1 MMDYLKKHQTAVL
14 LIVLWILT
22 LAAYFN
28 VIDGEFQFD
37 DYLTITTNLSIKN
50 IENLSDPKNFSGI
63 LSGQRFITDVTF
75 AVNYYYD
82 RLNPRGYHLVSIA
95 LHYFTACLV
104 FVLARRLGAFDTGLS
119 EGRARLFAF
128 LASAVFALHPV
139 NTAAV
144 SYISQRAEIL
154 STFFFLLALYVFL
167 KSLDSRGAAGRV
179 LLSGGVVINFILSL
193 WSKLTT
199 ISFPALLFLT
209 DILATR
215 GRSLVKR
222 IPLYAAVAAVAILI
236 GYNFMSGAG
245 ASHDIGYSLERID
258 LQTYILTQF
267 RVILTYIRL
276 LFLPINQNL
285 DYDYR
290 LSKGILEWDTGLSL
304 LFILGLLL
312 YAAFAWKRRPV
323 VAFGIFWFFLT
334 LSPTSSVVPV
344 IDVIFEHRVYLPS
357 FGFSLVAASLV
368 LKGSDLLASRVLRAT
383 ASDRTAG
390 MITLVLLCA
399 MVIVSANRNMVWQSK
414 ISLWADVIEK
424 SPNKPR
430 AYMNYGQAL
439 SEKGFYRESIDVL
452 SRGLQ
457 CKDDGSV
464 QWSELYREL
473 GVSYY
478 KAGDLEEAIKAYRNG
493 RHYAPKDPTLLNNLS
508 IALYDRGEYDQA
520 QMYAE
525 MAVQSN
531 PVFPDVYNTIGN
543 IHFRKGDYEK
553 ALTYFMKG
561 RELNPDVPLSY
572 WNLGLTYEYLG
583 DLPSAAYYLK
593 TFVSMVKDESQR
605 NQGLMR
611 LEIVN
616 GRLGRRNP

>member
-1 MMDYLKKHQTAVL
+1 MTDYLKKHQTAVL
-14 LIVLWILT
+14 LVVLWILT
-22 LAAYFN
+22 FTAYFN

-37 DYLTITTNLSIKN
+37 DYLTIMTNLSIKN
-50 IENLSDPKNFSGI
+50 IGNLADPNNFAGI
-63 LSGQRFITDVTF
+63 MSGQRFITDMTF
-75 AVNYYYD
+75 AINYYYD

-95 LHYFTACLV
+95 LHFFTACMV
-104 FVLARRLGAFDTGLS
+104 FVLARRMSAFDAAIP
-119 EGRARLFAF
+119 EGRARIFAF
-128 LASAVFALHPV
+128 LSAAVFALHPV

-167 KSLDSRGAAGRV
+167 RSLDSPGILRKS
-179 LLSGGVVINFILSL
+179 LLSGGVVVSFILSI

-215 GRSLVKR
+215 GRGLLKR
-222 IPLYAAVAAVAILI
+222 IPLYAAVSAVAIII
-236 GYNFMSGAG
+236 GYNFMSGTG

-258 LQTYILTQF
+258 LRTYLLTQC
-267 RVILTYIRL
+267 RVVLTYIRL

-290 LSKGILEWDTGLSL
+290 LSESIFEWDTGLSFL
-304 LFILGLLL
+304 SIVGLLG
-312 YAAFAWKRRPV
+312 AALVARKRRPIP
-323 VAFGIFWFFLT
+323 AFGIFWFFLT

-357 FGFSLVAASLV
+357 FGFSLIAAFFI
-368 LKGSDLLASRVLRAT
+368 LKGTDLLERIAPKRMTWGHV
-383 ASDRTAG
+383 AG
-390 MITLVLLCA
+390 VITVVLLCS
-399 MVIVSANRNMVWQSK
+399 MVFASARRNMVWQSK
-414 ISLWADVIEK
+414 ISLWADVVAK
-424 SPNKPR
+424 SPHKPR

-439 SEKGFYRESIDVL
+439 SEKGFYRESIEVL
-452 SRGLQ
+452 RRGLQ

-520 QMYAE
+520 QMFAE

-531 PVFPDVYNTIGN
+531 PVFPDVYNTMGN
-543 IHFRKGDYEK
+543 IHFRRGEYEK
-553 ALTYFMKG
+553 ALNFFMRGK
-561 RELNPDVPLSY
+561 ELNPDVPLTY
-572 WNLGLTYEYLG
+572 WNLGLAFEHLG

-593 TFVSMVKDESQR
+593 TFVSMVTDESQR
-605 NQGLMR
+605 RQGVMR
-611 LEIVN
+611 LELVSEKLK
-616 GRLGRRNP
+616 RSNP